1 MFCFSKNKKFVY
13 LSKRCNRGSEI
24 KHLLCFFQGKEHLLC
39 NDVYP
44 WSPAL
49 IYPGRASKYEVYS
62 NNNALT
68 WMHSYVPNLWLRLL
82 YFTWWLCSLRQW
94 CEEYNNVHKPLLW
107 DLALFLTNQ
116 SGGGQ
121 SYLGAGFS
129 YFNYLAPHVRKQNK
143 GPLHQTT
150 SSPVSLYSWI
160 NIKGALQYK
169 ATSPCLDY

>member
-1 MFCFSKNKKFVY
+1 
-13 LSKRCNRGSEI
+13 
-24 KHLLCFFQGKEHLLC
+24 
-39 NDVYP
+39 
-44 WSPAL
+44 
-49 IYPGRASKYEVYS
+49 
-62 NNNALT
+62 
-68 WMHSYVPNLWLRLL
+68 MHSYVPNLWLRLL

-121 SYLGAGFS
+121 ILSRGKIFILQLSSSSCKEAK
-129 YFNYLAPHVRKQNK
+129 LQNK

-160 NIKGALQYK
+160 NIKGALQNCSTK
-169 ATSPCLDY
+169 LLLLACTTSIEKTFVLAALFEFSLAVLLWTINMK